1 MLKNLGVLT
10 LNPIKCE
17 LSNPKVTFL
26 GHTVCAEG
34 ISTSSGKVPKVREW
48 PPPQSALKVQS
59 FLGLASFFRTLI
71 PAYSRFVFPFTQL
84 TEKGREFKW
93 IQKCEAA
100 FKVLKTALTSAPIV
114 AYPDVA
120 QKAAI
125 GQPIGTV
132 LTNYV
137 LTSEKD
143 GERRPQTS

>member
-1 MLKNLGVLT
+1 MRV
-10 LNPIKCE
+10 IE
-17 LSNPKVTFL
+17 TFL
-26 GHTVCAEG
+26 GHNVWAEG

-48 PPPQSALKVQS
+48 PPLQSAVEVQN
-59 FLGLASFFRTLI
+59 FLGLAGYFRAFI

-100 FKVLKTALTSAPIV
+100 FKDLKTALTSAPIV
-114 AYPDVA
+114 AYPDLA

-125 GQPIGTV
+125 GQTIGTV